1 MLVTLRGERVNE
13 DLDNSRLWLQ
23 ANKLSLKV
31 AQAEYML
38 ICSRQRLAKLS
49 LEPNV
54 TIGRDPIKSQINLN
68 TWCLH

>member
-13 DLDNSRLWLQ
+13 DLDNIRLWLQ

-38 ICSRQRLAKLS
+38 ICSR
-49 LEPNV
+49 
-54 TIGRDPIKSQINLN
+54 
-68 TWCLH
+68 

>member
-38 ICSRQRLAKLS
+38 ICSRKRLAKLS
-49 LEPNV
+49 FEPNV
-54 TIGRDPIKSQINLN
+54 TIGRDPIKRVK
-68 TWCLH
+68 